1 MPKYGNIIYFIFEMQ
16 SSTSS
21 NNKDKVTYFGV
32 ININENGR
40 NIGAVDIWRSL
51 ITKKL
56 FCEEKRL
63 GILDITDRIAMPQIK
78 DEEVWKVAVNRYR
91 KGKDR
96 WKLISVIKE
105 GKNEFVDTDEESKVI
120 VETLDYKVKDNEWW
134 SFSVSEN
141 VNKSIEITKEL
152 NQYDK

>member
-1 MPKYGNIIYFIFEMQ
+1 MQ

-21 NNKDKVTYFGV
+21 NNKDKIAYFGV

-51 ITKKL
+51 ITKNL

-63 GILDITDRIAMPQIK
+63 GILDITDKIGMPEIRS
-78 DEEVWKVAVNRYR
+78 DENWAVAINKFR

-96 WKLISVIKE
+96 WKLISIAKD
-105 GKNEFVDTDEESKVI
+105 GKTEFVDTDDETKII
-120 VETLDYKVKDNEWW
+120 VDTSNFKIVDKEWW
-134 SFSVSEN
+134 SFLVTEN

-152 NQYDK
+152 I

>member
-1 MPKYGNIIYFIFEMQ
+1 MQ

-51 ITKKL
+51 ITKRL

-63 GILDITDRIAMPQIK
+63 GILDITDKIGMPQINE
-78 DEEVWKVAVNRYR
+78 EEVWAVAVNKFR

-96 WKLISVIKE
+96 WRLISVKKE
-105 GKNEFVDTDEESKVI
+105 GKNEFTDTDEESKVI
-120 VETLDYKVKDNEWW
+120 VETSDYKIIDNEWW
-134 SFSVSEN
+134 SFLVFEN
-141 VNKSIEITKEL
+141 VNRSIEITKEL
-152 NQYDK
+152 T

>member
-1 MPKYGNIIYFIFEMQ
+1 MQ

-21 NNKDKVTYFGV
+21 NNKDKIAYFGV

-51 ITKKL
+51 ITKNL

-63 GILDITDRIAMPQIK
+63 GILDITDKIGMPEIK
-78 DEEVWKVAVNRYR
+78 TDENWAVAINKFR

-96 WKLISVIKE
+96 WKLISIAKD
-105 GKNEFVDTDEESKVI
+105 GKTEFVDTDDETKII
-120 VETLDYKVKDNEWW
+120 VDTANFKIVDKEWW
-134 SFSVSEN
+134 SFLVTEN
-141 VNKSIEITKEL
+141 VNKSVEITKEL
-152 NQYDK
+152 K

>member
-1 MPKYGNIIYFIFEMQ
+1 MQ

-21 NNKDKVTYFGV
+21 NNNKDKIAYFGV

-51 ITKKL
+51 ITKNL

-63 GILDITDRIAMPQIK
+63 GILDITDKIGMPEIK
-78 DEEVWKVAVNRYR
+78 NDEIWAVAINKFR

-96 WKLISVIKE
+96 WKLISIAKD
-105 GKNEFVDTDEESKVI
+105 GKTEFLDTDDETKILVDTSTFKINDK
-120 VETLDYKVKDNEWW
+120 EWW
-134 SFSVSEN
+134 SFLVSEN

-152 NQYDK
+152 I

>member
-1 MPKYGNIIYFIFEMQ
+1 MQ

-21 NNKDKVTYFGV
+21 NNKDKIAYFGV

-51 ITKKL
+51 ITKNL

-63 GILDITDRIAMPQIK
+63 GILDITDKIGMPEIK
-78 DEEVWKVAVNRYR
+78 SDEIWAVAVNKFR

-96 WKLISVIKE
+96 WKLISIARD
-105 GKNEFVDTDEESKVI
+105 GKTEFLDTDDETKII
-120 VETLDYKVKDNEWW
+120 VNTSNFKIIDNEWW
-134 SFSVSEN
+134 SFLVTEN
-141 VNKSIEITKEL
+141 VNKSVEITKEL
-152 NQYDK
+152 I

>member
-1 MPKYGNIIYFIFEMQ
+1 MPKYGNNIYLIFEMQ

-63 GILDITDRIAMPQIK
+63 GILDITDKIGMPQIN
-78 DEEVWKVAVNRYR
+78 DEEVWTIVVNRFR

-96 WKLISVIKE
+96 WKLISVVKE
-105 GKNEFVDTDEESKVI
+105 GKNEFVDTDEESKVT
-120 VETLDYKVKDNEWW
+120 VRTSNYKVIDSEWW
-134 SFSVSEN
+134 SFSVSDN
-141 VNKSIEITKEL
+141 VNKSIEITREM
-152 NQYDK
+152 N

>member
-1 MPKYGNIIYFIFEMQ
+1 MPKYGSINYFIFEMQ
-16 SSTSS
+16 SSTPSK
-21 NNKDKVTYFGV
+21 NKDKVTYFGV

-51 ITKKL
+51 ITKEL

-63 GILDITDRIAMPQIK
+63 GILDIADKIGMPQIK
-78 DEEVWKVAVNRYR
+78 KEEVWAVAVNRFR

-96 WKLISVIKE
+96 WRLISIIKE
-105 GKNEFVDTDEESKVI
+105 GRNEFIDTDEESKIV
-120 VETLDYKVKDNEWW
+120 VETFNYKVVDNEWW
-134 SFSVSEN
+134 SFGVSEN

-152 NQYDK
+152 N

>member
-1 MPKYGNIIYFIFEMQ
+1 MQ

-21 NNKDKVTYFGV
+21 NNKDKIAYFGV

-51 ITKKL
+51 ITKNL

-63 GILDITDRIAMPQIK
+63 GILDITDKIGMPEIK
-78 DEEVWKVAVNRYR
+78 NDEIWAVAINKFR

-96 WKLISVIKE
+96 WKLISIAKD
-105 GKNEFVDTDEESKVI
+105 GKTEFLDTDDETKIIVDTSNFKIIDK
-120 VETLDYKVKDNEWW
+120 EWW
-134 SFSVSEN
+134 SFLVSEN
-141 VNKSIEITKEL
+141 VNKSIEITEEL
-152 NQYDK
+152 I